1 MIRRATME
9 ATRRNYRTGMMFSCL
24 AAVHLTSGFAGIQH
38 SAVQQQHHQH
48 QHQQQHQQRHMR
60 SFLRSSAVPLHAV
73 PEPGS
78 CPECSDEN
86 GYWDGGS
93 LFVCMSCDHEWPVES
108 DATTT
113 TTTSENSEDEPN
125 VIRDSNGNVLE
136 GGETVLLTKELGKG
150 LKKGLKVTRIR
161 VGGTLR

>member
-1 MIRRATME
+1 ME

-24 AAVHLTSGFAGIQH
+24 AAVHLTSGFGGIQH
-38 SAVQQQHHQH
+38 SVVHQH
-48 QHQQQHQQRHMR
+48 QHHHQPRYLR
-60 SFLRSSAVPLHAV
+60 SFFRSSVVPLHAV

-78 CPECSDEN
+78 CPECSNEN

-108 DATTT
+108 DATSSSSSSS
-113 TTTSENSEDEPN
+113 SENSVDEPN

>member
-1 MIRRATME
+1 ME

-24 AAVHLTSGFAGIQH
+24 AAVHLTSGFGGIQH
-38 SAVQQQHHQH
+38 SVVHQHQHHHQH
-48 QHQQQHQQRHMR
+48 QPRYLR
-60 SFLRSSAVPLHAV
+60 SFFRSSVVPLHAV

-78 CPECSDEN
+78 CPECSNEN

-108 DATTT
+108 DPTISSSGS
-113 TTTSENSEDEPN
+113 SENSVDEPN

>member
-1 MIRRATME
+1 ME
-9 ATRRNYRTGMMFSCL
+9 ATRRKYRTGMMFSCL
-24 AAVHLTSGFAGIQH
+24 AAVHLTSGFGGIQH
-38 SAVQQQHHQH
+38 SVVHQH
-48 QHQQQHQQRHMR
+48 QHQHQPRYLR
-60 SFLRSSAVPLHAV
+60 SFFRSSVVPLHAV

-78 CPECSDEN
+78 CPECSNEN

-108 DATTT
+108 DATSSSSSS
-113 TTTSENSEDEPN
+113 SENSVDEPN